1 MAVDKIYFKNDI
13 IYYPFKTKNLPINIC
28 MYPFSRSLPIRLG
41 PCSRASAEGRDPQ
54 QGEGRGNCHEAV
66 QRGQEGAVHL

>member
-1 MAVDKIYFKNDI
+1 
-13 IYYPFKTKNLPINIC
+13 